1 MKKSILFLSMA
12 ALTFASCSSDDNNPA
27 ATVPVEEV
35 PGEGG
40 ILTPATG
47 GPNQGNQV
55 YIDLSTG
62 ISTPVRRDSWDFGFA
77 SGNEFRVIL
86 NGSIKMAVKQLQT
99 TNIDEVQAEDASVN
113 VSTSTSSILGYVDN
127 PTGVLAGNG
136 GGQGTAIA
144 EISSNDADNKVY
156 LVNMG
161 HKVGTATPNPGSE
174 ASTGDPRGWKKVRI
188 LRNGSNG
195 YKIQYADLNATT
207 HQEQVITKD
216 PAHNFTFFSLGT
228 QNTVAVEPTKDKWD
242 INFTTFTNYFPF
254 GEGTFVTYY
263 FADFVTHNIHGGT
276 RVYQV
281 LNTEHNYESFTLDNV
296 VDANFASSSVDQ
308 RIIGSSWR
316 NGGGPSSG
324 PSIKD
329 DRFYIVKDA
338 GGNMYKLKFLA
349 LTNDAGERGYPA
361 FDYKLLK

>member
-1 MKKSILFLSMA
+1 MKKSIFILTMA
-12 ALTFASCSSDDNNPA
+12 TLVFASCSSDDSNPA
-27 ATVPVEEV
+27 TTAPVAEV

-40 ILTPATG
+40 ILTPVTG

-55 YIDLSTG
+55 YVDLSTG
-62 ISTPVRRDSWDFGFA
+62 VSTPVRRDSWDFGFA

-86 NGSIKMAVKQLQT
+86 NGSIKMAAKQLAT
-99 TNIDEVQAEDASVN
+99 TNIDEVQTEDASVN
-113 VSTSTSSILGYVDN
+113 VSFSTYSTSGYVDN
-127 PTGVLAGNG
+127 PTGILTGAGNG
-136 GGQGTAIA
+136 EGTAIA
-144 EISSNDADNKVY
+144 EISANDAENKVY

-174 ASTGDPRGWKKVRI
+174 ASTGDARGWKKVRI

-207 HQEQVITKD
+207 HQEKVITKD
-216 PAHNFTFFSLGT
+216 SGYNFTFFSLDT
-228 QNTVAVEPTKDKWD
+228 QSTVAVEPAKDKWD
-242 INFTTFTNYFPF
+242 LNFTTFTNYFQ
-254 GEGTFVTYY
+254 GQEGLITYY
-263 FADFVTHNIHGGT
+263 FADFITHNMHGNT

-281 LNTEHNYESFTLDNV
+281 LNSEIAYEAFALNNV
-296 VDANFASSSVDQ
+296 ADANFTVSGADQ

-329 DRFYIVKDA
+329 DRFFVVKDA
-338 GGNMYKLKFLA
+338 AENVYKIKFLA

-361 FDYKLLK
+361 FQYKLLQ